1 MYGSKQAL
9 MSTDIRACLHMDH
22 SFMYNERKTSY
33 EMGRGKP
40 MSNQQLVNLRI
51 DFAFKQLFGTSG
63 NEDIL
68 IAFLNA
74 LLQDS
79 LESPIVSLQLEDPH
93 LHREHEEDK
102 LSILDISATLDTGT
116 KVNVEIQLNNNH
128 DMIKRSLYYWGRL
141 YTSQLQKGMPY
152 SSLHKTIT
160 INLLNFVMF
169 PEYEAFHTTG
179 ILWNQ
184 QQQKILS
191 DDIEVHIVEI
201 PKLMEQWRNEQ
212 INPWEDSFVR
222 WLLLLPANEDE
233 QLAQTLED
241 IAMNQDPILQK
252 AMDKWERMSQDSSFR
267 QAYEAREKALMDEAA
282 KFAHARNEGKKEGRQ
297 EGIEEGEIQLIR
309 GMHKNG
315 MPIEDIA
322 KFTNLRIEEIREII
336 QL

>member
-1 MYGSKQAL
+1 
-9 MSTDIRACLHMDH
+9 
-22 SFMYNERKTSY
+22 
-33 EMGRGKP
+33 
-40 MSNQQLVNLRI
+40 MSNSLVNLRI
-51 DFAFKQLFGTSG
+51 DFAFKQLFGTNG

-68 IAFLNA
+68 VAFLNA
-74 LLQDS
+74 ILKDS

-93 LHREHEEDK
+93 LHREYEEDK
-102 LSILDISATLDTGT
+102 LSILDISTTLNTGT

-184 QQQKILS
+184 QQQKLLS

-201 PKLMEQWRNEQ
+201 PKLLQQWREEKV
-212 INPWEDSFVR
+212 NPWEDSFVR

-233 QLAQTLED
+233 YLTQTLED

-252 AMDKWERMSQDSSFR
+252 AINKWEHMSQDSSFR

-282 KFAHARNEGKKEGRQ
+282 KFAHARNEGKKEG
-297 EGIEEGEIQLIR
+297 IQQGKIQMIK
-309 GMHKNG
+309 GMHELG
-315 MPIEDIA
+315 VPLETIA
-322 KFTNLRIEEIREII
+322 KASKLDIDEVERILEKNK
-336 QL
+336 